1 MKALGKGKQIKGQ
14 LTESPGCGA
23 HQSISF
29 PGSGF
34 YCYGDAC
41 KKPLPTVMNRHGG
54 ALPREKSGT
63 TTFWMFKSTGR

>member
-1 MKALGKGKQIKGQ
+1 MKTLKKGKQIKGQ
-14 LTESPGCGA
+14 LTESPGYGA

-41 KKPLPTVMNRHGG
+41 RRTLLTVMEAHCTWKLRQDILIAEIQRN
-54 ALPREKSGT
+54 LC
-63 TTFWMFKSTGR
+63 